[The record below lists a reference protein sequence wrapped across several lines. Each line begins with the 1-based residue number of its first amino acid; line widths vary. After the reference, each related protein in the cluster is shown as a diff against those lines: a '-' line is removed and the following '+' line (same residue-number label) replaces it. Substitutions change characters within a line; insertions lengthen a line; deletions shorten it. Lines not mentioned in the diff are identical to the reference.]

1 MIKIDAL
8 NGYVA
13 DNPKVEF
20 KRCDG
25 RIFSFDEINSAST
38 SATTNNITI
47 TGGWSNF
54 PLAYIDTDKTMEI
67 TFESSQ
73 ITMDMFEMAAAT
85 DTVLPDEEVEVLD
98 SDLFEVLGTKP
109 ETEGGTATDLHIDI
123 PYKVVKDSV
132 KIRKFDADKI
142 AYTVGDPEEK
152 KGEGDDKDTVIG
164 YTTKITITGA
174 AAIGDTVRVAFKRLL
189 SDVAV
194 VSEYTTSGSVKGE
207 LWLTWPVYSSGVDCN
222 DAAIKGYLHRVFYRV
237 RATASPS
244 LDTSYKTAATTSM
257 TFAAIDPRRAD
268 KKISEWIYEEN
279 A

>member
-98 SDLFEVLGTKP
+98 SDLFEVEGTAG
-109 ETEGGTATDLHIDI
+109 TNGGAATDLHITL

-142 AYTVGDPEEK
+142 TYTAGEPTEK
-152 KGEGDDKDTVIG
+152 KGTGEDADKVLG
-164 YTTKITITGA
+164 YETKITITGD

>member
-1 MIKIDAL
+1 M
-8 NGYVA
+8 
-13 DNPKVEF
+13 
-20 KRCDG
+20 
-25 RIFSFDEINSAST
+25 FSFDEINSAST

-85 DTVLPDEEVEVLD
+85 DTALEDNYEILD
-98 SDLFEVLGTKP
+98 SDLYEVEAG
-109 ETEGGTATDLHIDI
+109 EGNALSIKI
-123 PYKVVKDSV
+123 PYNLKANSV
-132 KIRKFDADKI
+132 KIRALDQ
-142 AYTVGDPEEK
+142 EEK
-152 KGEGDDKDTVIG
+152 TYTQGTSTAGEDGAYVTTVTLG
-164 YTTKITITGA
+164 ADA
-174 AAIGDTVRVAFKRLL
+174 AAAGDTLRVSYIRIIGE
-189 SDVAV
+189 VAT
-194 VSEYTTSGSVKGE
+194 VSEYTTSGTVKGE

>member
-25 RIFSFDEINSAST
+25 RVFSFDEINSAST

-85 DTVLPDEEVEVLD
+85 DTATEQNYTVLD
-98 SDLFEVLGTKP
+98 SDLYDVAEGESDNLVINIPYNLKENSVVIRAFDAKNEGETKNYTQGTS
-109 ETEGGTATDLHIDI
+109 TAGEGG
-123 PYKVVKDSV
+123 
-132 KIRKFDADKI
+132 
-142 AYTVGDPEEK
+142 AYNTPVTFASTVASK
-152 KGEGDDKDTVIG
+152 
-164 YTTKITITGA
+164 
-174 AAIGDTVRVAFKRLL
+174 GDTVRVAYERII
-189 SDVAV
+189 DEVAT
-194 VSEYTTSGSVKGE
+194 VSEYTTTGTVKGE

>member
-1 MIKIDAL
+1 MIHIDAL

-13 DNPKVEF
+13 DTPKVVF

-25 RIFSFDEINSAST
+25 KVYTFDEINSSST
-38 SATTNNITI
+38 SKTTNNITI

-73 ITMDMFEMAAAT
+73 ITMDMFELDAAT
-85 DTVLPDEEVEVLD
+85 NIEEVEEYELLD
-98 SDLFEVLGTKP
+98 SDLFEVEGTTTGTG
-109 ETEGGTATDLHIDI
+109 TEATESNLHILI
-123 PYKVVKDSV
+123 PYQLVADSV
-132 KIRKFDADKI
+132 KINALEDS
-142 AYTVGDPEEK
+142 AYTQGAYAAATT
-152 KGEGDDKDTVIG
+152 GENATPAGTTVN
-164 YTTKITITGA
+164 ITGNPV
-174 AAIGDTVRVAFKRLL
+174 AIGDTIRASYIKKLT
-189 SDVAV
+189 DVAV
-194 VSEYTTSGSVKGE
+194 VSDYTTSGSVKGE

-244 LDTSYKTAATTSM
+244 LDSSYKSAATSSM
-257 TFAAIDPRRAD
+257 TFAAIDPRRPD

-279 A
+279 NADNV